1 MIKNFTPLL
10 LAGSIALIGVASGQ
24 EFSNALPTRLPAVT
38 VLAEK
43 IPAPAQTVPVSVT
56 AVTEATLDAAD
67 VRSMKAAAV
76 YAPNVFPNEFS
87 VRHLSNPYFRGVG
100 SSPNNP
106 GVTTYL
112 DGVPQLNANSS
123 NIELVDLEQLEFVR
137 GPQGALY
144 GRNTVGGL
152 INVTSRRPS
161 LEDWRA
167 TVDTEY
173 GNYNFRDERFALA
186 GPVITN
192 QLGLSLAGGY
202 SARDGYTKNDLT
214 GRYLDGREAFFGKL
228 QLAWV
233 PIATWEVR
241 LIQSGERDR
250 DGDYALG
257 DLGFIRA
264 HPHHVAHAGDGH
276 TQRDVLAPTLLV
288 NHHGT
293 VVDFAMIT
301 GLEWWR
307 TRDDTELAYDP
318 MPFPVGTRK
327 DGEKDFQFTE
337 EFRLASAQDAPVT
350 FGNDLKLKWLTGL
363 FIFTQNYQQDAVNN
377 YAPGVL
383 STNLLFPVSATSPLA
398 RLDDVGVGA
407 YARGTVTVWER
418 LDLIAGLRGDYEDKS
433 GQLTT
438 AYSPAIIP
446 PLTTSPHRDYAAISP
461 QFGLDYHFTPTQ
473 TIYGTI
479 SRGFK
484 AGGFNPTA
492 PAGHE
497 AYGQESSWTYEVG
510 TKTAWWHDQLTINFA
525 AFYIN
530 WSDLQLNLPLGTQ
543 YYIANAGNA
552 DSKGVELELN
562 LRPVAGLDVFGGVG
576 YTDARF
582 LSGATTIQTDAFGNN
597 RVINVGGHHLIYTP
611 EFTANAGSQYTW
623 PVCQTVALYARAE
636 VAVYGDYWYTPANT
650 AAQPAYSLA
659 NFRAGVRA
667 HHWFV
672 EGWVNNAF
680 DTHDV
685 PIAFEYPNGRSGLI
699 GESGAPVTFGL
710 RAGLNF

>member
-1 MIKNFTPLL
+1 MKISFTLL
-10 LAGSIALIGVASGQ
+10 SVVLVAWAGVAQ
-24 EFSNALPTRLPAVT
+24 AQQFTNELPTRLPAVA

-43 IPAPAQTVPVSVT
+43 VPASVQSVPVSVT
-56 AVTEATLDAAD
+56 AVTGATIDDAD
-67 VRSMKAAAV
+67 VRSMKDAAV

-123 NIELVDLEQLEFVR
+123 NIELVDLDQIEFVR

-152 INVTSRRPS
+152 INVTSRWPA
-161 LEDWRA
+161 LDTWRT

-173 GNYNFRDERFALA
+173 GNYNFRDERFALS
-186 GPVITN
+186 GPVVTN

-202 SARDGYTKNDLT
+202 SARDGYTKNDVT
-214 GRYLDGREAFFGKL
+214 GQFLDGREAFFGKL

-233 PIATWEVR
+233 PVETWEVR
-241 LIQSGERDR
+241 LILTGERDR

-264 HPHHVAHAGDGH
+264 HPQHVAHAGDGH
-276 TQRDVLAPTLLV
+276 TQRDVIAPTLLV
-288 NHHGT
+288 NHQGP

-307 TRDDTELAYDP
+307 TRDFTELAYDP
-318 MPFPVGTRK
+318 MPFPVGTRN

-337 EFRLASAQDAPVT
+337 EVRFASAKDAPVT
-350 FGNDLKLKWLTGL
+350 LGDDLKLKWLTGL
-363 FIFTQNYQQDAVNN
+363 FVFTQSYRQNAVNN

-383 STNLLFPVSATSPLA
+383 STNILFPVSATAPLA
-398 RLDDVGVGA
+398 RLDDVGGGA
-407 YARGTVTVWER
+407 YARGTLTVWDR

-433 GQLTT
+433 AQLTT
-438 AYSPAIIP
+438 SYSPAIIP
-446 PLTTSPHRDYAAISP
+446 AMTTGPHRDYAAISP
-461 QFGLDYHFTPTQ
+461 QFGLNYHVTPTKI
-473 TIYGTI
+473 IYGTI

-484 AGGFNPTA
+484 AGGFNPLA
-492 PAGHE
+492 PAGQE
-497 AYGQESSWTYEVG
+497 SYGQESSWNYEVG
-510 TKTAWWHDQLTINFA
+510 TKTAWWKDRLTVNVA
-525 AFYIN
+525 AFYIS

-562 LRPVAGLDVFGGVG
+562 LRPVAGWDIFSGVG

-582 LSGATTIQTDAFGNN
+582 LSGATTIQTDASGNN
-597 RVINVGGHHLIYTP
+597 STINVGGRHLIYTP

-623 PVCQTVALYARAE
+623 QVCPAAALYARAE
-636 VAVYGDYWYTPANT
+636 VVVYGDYWYNPANS
-650 AAQPAYSLA
+650 AAQSAYSLT
-659 NFRAGVRA
+659 NFRVGLRG
-667 HHWFV
+667 HHWFA

-680 DTHDV
+680 DTHYV
-685 PIAFEYPNGRSGLI
+685 PVAFEYPNGRSGLI

>member
-1 MIKNFTPLL
+1 MKNLFPLL
-10 LAGSIALIGVASGQ
+10 SVVFVALAGLAQAQ
-24 EFSNALPTRLPAVT
+24 QPTNELPTRLSAIT
-38 VLAEK
+38 VIAEK
-43 IPAPAQTVPVSVT
+43 VAAPAQSVPVSVT
-56 AVTEATLDAAD
+56 AVTGVTLDDAD
-67 VRSMKAAAV
+67 VRSMKGAAV

-123 NIELVDLEQLEFVR
+123 NIELLDLDQIEFVR

-152 INVTSRRPS
+152 INVTSRRPA
-161 LEDWRA
+161 LDAWRA
-167 TVDTEY
+167 AVDTEY

-186 GPVITN
+186 GPVVTN
-192 QLGLSLAGGY
+192 ALGLSLAGGY
-202 SARDGYTKNDLT
+202 SARDGYTKNDVT
-214 GRYLDGREAFFGKL
+214 GRFLDGREAFFGKL
-228 QLAWV
+228 QLAWAPV
-233 PIATWEVR
+233 ETWEVR
-241 LIQSGERDR
+241 LIQTGERDR

-264 HPHHVAHAGDGH
+264 HPQHVAHAGDGH
-276 TQRDVLAPTLLV
+276 TQRDVIAPTLLV
-288 NHHGT
+288 NHHGSA
-293 VVDFAMIT
+293 VDFAMIT

-307 TRDDTELAYDP
+307 TRDFTELAYDS
-318 MPFPVGTRK
+318 MPFPVGTRN

-337 EFRLASAQDAPVT
+337 EFRFASAKDAPVT
-350 FGNDLKLKWLTGL
+350 FGDDLKLKWLAGL
-363 FIFTQNYQQDAVNN
+363 FIFTQNYRQDAVNN

-383 STNLLFPVSATSPLA
+383 STNILFPVSATSPLS
-398 RLDDVGVGA
+398 RLDDVGAGA
-407 YARGTVTVWER
+407 YARGTLTIWDK
-418 LDLIAGLRGDYEDKS
+418 LDLIAGVRGDYEDKS
-433 GQLTT
+433 AHLTT
-438 AYSPAIIP
+438 SYSPAIMP
-446 PLTTSPHRDYAAISP
+446 ALTTSPQQDYPAISP
-461 QFGLDYHFTPTQ
+461 QFGLDYHLTPNKTV
-473 TIYGTI
+473 YGTI

-484 AGGFNPTA
+484 AGGFNPLA
-492 PAGHE
+492 PAGRE
-497 AYGQESSWTYEVG
+497 AYGQESSWNYEVG
-510 TKTAWWHDQLTINFA
+510 TKTAWWNDRLTVNVA

-562 LRPVAGLDVFGGVG
+562 LRPVTGWDFFSGIG

-582 LSGATTIQTDAFGNN
+582 LSGATTIQTDAYGNN
-597 RVINVGGHHLIYTP
+597 SLVNVGGRHLIYTP

-623 PVCQTVALYARAE
+623 QICQAAALYARAE
-636 VAVYGDYWYTPANT
+636 VVVYGDYWYNPANT
-650 AAQPAYSLA
+650 AAQTAYSLT
-659 NFRAGVRA
+659 NFRAGLRG
-667 HHWFV
+667 HHWFA

-680 DTHDV
+680 DTHYV

>member
-1 MIKNFTPLL
+1 MKIPLPLL
-10 LAGSIALIGVASGQ
+10 SVAFVSMAGVARAQ
-24 EFSNALPTRLPAVT
+24 QFTNELPTRLPSIT
-38 VLAEK
+38 VFAEK
-43 IPAPAQTVPVSVT
+43 VPATAQSVPVSVT
-56 AVTEATLDAAD
+56 AVTGATIDDAD
-67 VRSMKAAAV
+67 VRSMKDAAV

-123 NIELVDLEQLEFVR
+123 NIELVDLDQIEFVR

-152 INVTSRRPS
+152 INVTSRWPA
-161 LEDWRA
+161 LDTWRT

-173 GNYNFRDERFALA
+173 GNYNFRDERFALS
-186 GPVITN
+186 GPVVTN

-202 SARDGYTKNDLT
+202 SARDGYTKNDVT
-214 GRYLDGREAFFGKL
+214 GQFLDGREAFFGKL

-233 PIATWEVR
+233 PVETWEVR
-241 LIQSGERDR
+241 LILTGERDR

-264 HPHHVAHAGDGH
+264 HPQHVAHAGDGH
-276 TQRDVLAPTLLV
+276 TQRDVIAPTLLV
-288 NHHGT
+288 NHQGP

-307 TRDDTELAYDP
+307 TRDFTELAYDP
-318 MPFPVGTRK
+318 MPFPVGTRN

-337 EFRLASAQDAPVT
+337 EFRFASAKDAPVT
-350 FGNDLKLKWLTGL
+350 LGDDLKLKWLTGL
-363 FIFTQNYQQDAVNN
+363 FVFTQSYRQNAVNN

-383 STNLLFPVSATSPLA
+383 STNILFPVSATAPLA
-398 RLDDVGVGA
+398 RLDDVGGGA
-407 YARGTVTVWER
+407 YARGTLTVWDR

-433 GQLTT
+433 AQLTT
-438 AYSPAIIP
+438 SYSPAIIP
-446 PLTTSPHRDYAAISP
+446 AMTTGPHRDYAAISP
-461 QFGLDYHFTPTQ
+461 QFGLNYHVTPTKI
-473 TIYGTI
+473 IYGTI

-484 AGGFNPTA
+484 AGGFNPLA
-492 PAGHE
+492 PAGQE
-497 AYGQESSWTYEVG
+497 SYGQESSWNYEVG
-510 TKTAWWHDQLTINFA
+510 TKTAWWKDRLTVNVA
-525 AFYIN
+525 AFYIS

-562 LRPVAGLDVFGGVG
+562 LRPVAGWDIFSGVG

-582 LSGATTIQTDAFGNN
+582 LSGATTIQTDVSGNN
-597 RVINVGGHHLIYTP
+597 STINVGGRHLIYTP

-623 PVCQTVALYARAE
+623 QVCPAAALYARAE
-636 VAVYGDYWYTPANT
+636 VVVYGDYWYNPANS
-650 AAQPAYSLA
+650 AAQSAYSLT
-659 NFRAGVRA
+659 NFRVGLRG
-667 HHWFV
+667 HHWFA

-680 DTHDV
+680 DTHYV
-685 PIAFEYPNGRSGLI
+685 PVAFEYPNGRSGLI

>member
-1 MIKNFTPLL
+1 MKIAFTLL
-10 LAGSIALIGVASGQ
+10 SVAFVALAGVAQ
-24 EFSNALPTRLPAVT
+24 AQQPTNELPTRLPAIT
-38 VLAEK
+38 VRAEK
-43 IPAPAQTVPVSVT
+43 VPASAQSVPVSVT
-56 AVTEATLDAAD
+56 AVTGATIDDAD
-67 VRSMKAAAV
+67 IRSMKDAAV

-112 DGVPQLNANSS
+112 DGVPQLNASSS
-123 NIELVDLEQLEFVR
+123 NLELLDLDQIEFVR

-152 INVTSRRPS
+152 INVTSRRPA
-161 LEDWRA
+161 LDAWRA
-167 TVDTEY
+167 AVDTEY
-173 GNYNFRDERFALA
+173 GNYNFRDERFALS
-186 GPVITN
+186 GPVVTN

-214 GRYLDGREAFFGKL
+214 GQLLDGREAFFGKL

-233 PIATWEVR
+233 PAETWEVR
-241 LIQSGERDR
+241 LIQTGERDR

-264 HPHHVAHAGDGH
+264 HPQHVAHAGDGH
-276 TQRDVLAPTLLV
+276 TQRDVIAPTLLV
-288 NHHGT
+288 NHQGS

-307 TRDDTELAYDP
+307 TRDFTELAYDP
-318 MPFPVGTRK
+318 VLFPVGTRN

-337 EFRLASAQDAPVT
+337 EFRFASAKDVPVLL
-350 FGNDLKLKWLTGL
+350 GDDLKLKWLAGL
-363 FIFTQNYQQDAVNN
+363 FIFTQNYQQDAVNS

-383 STNLLFPVSATSPLA
+383 STNIPFPVSATSPLS
-398 RLDDVGVGA
+398 RLDDVGGGA
-407 YARGTVTVWER
+407 YVRGTLTVWGK
-418 LDLIAGLRGDYEDKS
+418 LDLLAGVRGDYEDKS
-433 GQLTT
+433 ARLTT
-438 AYSPAIIP
+438 SYSPAIIP
-446 PLTTSPHRDYAAISP
+446 ALTTSPHQDYSAISP
-461 QFGLDYHFTPTQ
+461 QFGLNYHCTPTK
-473 TIYGTI
+473 TVYGAI

-484 AGGFNPTA
+484 AGGFNPLA
-492 PAGHE
+492 PAGRE
-497 AYGQESSWTYEVG
+497 AYGQESSWNYEVG
-510 TKTAWWHDQLTINFA
+510 TKTVWWNDRLTVNLA

-562 LRPVAGLDVFGGVG
+562 LRPAAGWDIFSGAGF
-576 YTDARF
+576 TDARF
-582 LSGATTIQTDAFGNN
+582 LSGATAIQTDAYGNN
-597 RVINVGGHHLIYTP
+597 STVKVGGRHLIYTP

-623 PVCQTVALYARAE
+623 QVWQAAAFYARAE
-636 VAVYGDYWYTPANT
+636 VVVYGDYWYNPANS
-650 AAQPAYSLA
+650 AAQSAYSLT
-659 NFRAGVRA
+659 NFRIGLRG
-667 HHWFV
+667 HHWFA
-672 EGWVNNAF
+672 EGWVNNAC
-680 DTHDV
+680 DTHYV

-699 GESGAPVTFGL
+699 GESGAPITFGL